1 MNSNE
6 NDRHPADYAHEPLT
20 TREGWQRFVHHTPE
34 PPALLTADERAGMD
48 DLELELH
55 QALRLDYHSELV
67 VVNTPMVTQV
77 INTGYELMLVNRR
90 QLAGARRGMAV
101 FGPAGTGKTTAV
113 TQLGRAHEL
122 RVRRRHPQSGPEI
135 PVVYL
140 TVPPAATPR
149 MLAVEFARF
158 LALPLGARNNLADVV
173 HSVCGVLADAG
184 TSLVIVDE
192 IHNLNLGTRSGA
204 EVSDQLKYFAE
215 RIPATFVYAGIDVE
229 RIGLFSGT
237 RGRQLASRFTP
248 IPTTGFAYGTK
259 LQRQQ
264 WRALIITLESAL
276 RLAEHRPG
284 ALARL
289 DQYLHLR
296 TAGMIGSL
304 SHLIRAA
311 AMRAI
316 RDGTEK
322 ITKSHLAGVALDYAA
337 ANQPRATPGIDSAP
351 RGTAATP

>member
-1 MNSNE
+1 VVS
-6 NDRHPADYAHEPLT
+6 HPAEYAHEPLT
-20 TREGWQRFVHHTPE
+20 TREGWQRFVHHNPVPPE
-34 PPALLTADERAGMD
+34 HAAHDQQLDEAER
-48 DLELELH
+48 ELH

-67 VVNTPMVTQV
+67 VVNTPMVGQV

-90 QLAGARRGMAV
+90 QIAGARRGMV
-101 FGPAGTGKTTAV
+101 VYGPAGTGKTTAV

-122 RVRRRHPQSGPEI
+122 RVRRRHPRGGPEI

-158 LALPLGARNNLADVV
+158 LALPQGGRHNLPDVV
-173 HSVCGVLADAG
+173 HAVCGVLADVG
-184 TSLVIVDE
+184 TQLVIVDE

-229 RIGLFSGT
+229 RIGLFSGV
-237 RGRQLASRFTP
+237 RGRQIASRFTP
-248 IPTTGFAYGTK
+248 IPTTAFAYGTRT
-259 LQRQQ
+259 QRQQ
-264 WRALIITLESAL
+264 WRALVATLEQAL
-276 RLAEHRPG
+276 RLRAHRPG
-284 ALARL
+284 ALQRL
-289 DQYLHLR
+289 DQYLYQR
-296 TAGMIGSL
+296 TGGMIGSL

-316 RDGTEK
+316 RDGGEK
-322 ITKSHLAGVALDYAA
+322 ITKAHLDAVALDYAA
-337 ANQPRATPGIDSAP
+337 THAAAPVTALTTRVRASTSAVTP
-351 RGTAATP
+351 